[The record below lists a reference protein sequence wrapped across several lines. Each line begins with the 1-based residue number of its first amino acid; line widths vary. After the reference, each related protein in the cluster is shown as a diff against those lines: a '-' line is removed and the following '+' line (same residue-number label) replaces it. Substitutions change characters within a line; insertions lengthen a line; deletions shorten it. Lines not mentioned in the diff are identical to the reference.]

1 LGLNIKLKIIYINN
15 IYKLKFIGYKMEYK
29 IFHSARFDRELAK
42 FDSNF
47 QNQVDKIENQLIKN
61 PYVGDPLNVKW
72 FREKKIDKYRIYY
85 IIYDDLESVFMVA
98 ISEKKDQQKVINT
111 IRLLFDFLRD
121 EIEKIL

>member
-1 LGLNIKLKIIYINN
+1 
-15 IYKLKFIGYKMEYK
+15 MSYK

-42 FDSNF
+42 FNLDF
-47 QNQVDKIENQLIKN
+47 QKRVDKIEEQLVKN

-72 FREKKIDKYRIYY
+72 FREKKIEKYRVYY
-85 IIYDDLESVFMVA
+85 IIYEDLESVFMVA

-121 EIEKIL
+121 EIEKLL